1 MRKELILKEIFR
13 QNLFW
18 NKTNREIFY
27 ENKAYQRKLFFVLQ
41 KYLKKRQILSIIGLR
56 RVGKT
61 ILLKQLIKS
70 ILKQSEINPQNILFL
85 SFDAALVTE
94 KMTLNDYL
102 SVYLENICPDK
113 SKKIFIFI
121 DEIQYIDNWQ
131 HILKRYYDTAP
142 NIKFVVSGSSSLFI
156 QKKTTESL
164 AGRIYEFKLNF
175 LEFIEYLELTKKDK
189 EFISAYSK
197 IKLDLKKINLDEVQN
212 NQPFIENFLIQ
223 YGNKAD
229 KYFFHYLSLGQFPES
244 ALEPN
249 YHNAR
254 KYLKESV
261 YKKTIEYDIP
271 RIFGVDNIDKLRFVY
286 EILINETG
294 NQIELQNIASE
305 TGITYKTLNDYLSYF
320 KESLLADVI
329 YGYAKSFRKSR
340 RSIKK
345 SYIASTNFYPV
356 EIDLDQLPLID
367 QVMGHLAETYAFNML
382 KNNFSHIAV
391 YRQRDKEIDFVAT
404 DNLLDKNN
412 FLFVEVKYRENIKNM
427 KFDYLK
433 KISSKISS
441 RPFLILTKKDFF
453 IEKEGLA
460 IPLYFANS

>member
-1 MRKELILKEIFR
+1 MKKELILKEIYR

-18 NKTNREIFY
+18 NKDNKEIFY
-27 ENKAYQRKLFFVLQ
+27 ENKTYQRKLFFVLQ
-41 KYLKKRQILSIIGLR
+41 KYLDKRQMLSIIGLR

-70 ILKQSEINPQNILFL
+70 ILEESKTNPQNILFL
-85 SFDAALVTE
+85 SFDAALVSE
-94 KMTLNDYL
+94 KLSLNDYL
-102 SVYLENICPDK
+102 SVYLENICPEK
-113 SKKIFIFI
+113 TKKIYIFI

-164 AGRIYEFKLNF
+164 VGRIYEFKLNF
-175 LEFIEYLELTKKDK
+175 LEFIEYLELTKEDK

-197 IKLDLKKINLDEVQN
+197 IKLDLKKLNLDKIESN
-212 NQPFIENFLIQ
+212 HKLIENFLGQ
-223 YGNKAD
+223 YGDKANKC
-229 KYFFHYLSLGQFPES
+229 FFHYLTLGQFPES

-249 YHNAR
+249 YYEAG

-271 RIFGVDNIDKLRFVY
+271 RIFGVDNIDKLKFVY

-305 TGITYKTLNDYLSYF
+305 TGITYKTLSNYLNYF
-320 KESLLADVI
+320 KESLLVDVV
-329 YGYAKSFRKSR
+329 YGYTKSFRKSR

-345 SYIASTNFYPV
+345 SYIASTNFYPI
-356 EIDLDQLPLID
+356 EINSDQSLLIN
-367 QVMGHLAETYAFNML
+367 QAMGHLAETYAFNTL
-382 KNNFSHIAV
+382 KNHFNYIAV

-404 DNLLDKNN
+404 NNLLNKND
-412 FLFVEVKYRENIKNM
+412 FLFVEVKYRENVKIM

-433 KISSKISS
+433 KIASKMSS
-441 RPFLILTKKDFF
+441 RPFLILTKNEFF
-453 IEKEGLA
+453 IEKNGLA
-460 IPLYFANS
+460 IPLYLIS

>member
-1 MRKELILKEIFR
+1 M
-13 QNLFW
+13 
-18 NKTNREIFY
+18 
-27 ENKAYQRKLFFVLQ
+27 
-41 KYLKKRQILSIIGLR
+41 R

-70 ILKQSEINPQNILFL
+70 ITEQSKINPQNILFL

-94 KMTLNDYL
+94 NLTLNDYL

-113 SKKIFIFI
+113 SKKIYIFI

-142 NIKFVVSGSSSLFI
+142 NIKFVISGSSSLFI

-175 LEFIEYLELTKKDK
+175 LEFIEYLELTKQDK
-189 EFISAYSK
+189 NFISAYSK
-197 IKLDLKKINLDEVQN
+197 IKIDIKKLNLDKIKS
-212 NQPFIENFLIQ
+212 NQAIIENFLSQ
-223 YGNKAD
+223 YGNKAN
-229 KYFFHYLSLGQFPES
+229 KCFFHYLALGQFPES
-244 ALEPN
+244 ALEQN
-249 YHNAR
+249 HYEAR

-294 NQIELQNIASE
+294 NQIELKNIASE

-320 KESLLADVI
+320 KESFLVDVAHC
-329 YGYAKSFRKSR
+329 YTKSFRKSR
-340 RSIKK
+340 RGIKK
-345 SYIASTNFYPV
+345 SYIASTNFYPIETELSQSSLV
-356 EIDLDQLPLID
+356 NQA
-367 QVMGHLAETYAFNML
+367 MGHLAETYAFNAL
-382 KNNFSHIAV
+382 KNNFDYIAV
-391 YRQRDKEIDFVAT
+391 YRQRNNEIDFVAA

-412 FLFVEVKYRENIKNM
+412 FLFVEVKYRENVKNM
-427 KFDYLK
+427 KFDFLK
-433 KISSKISS
+433 KTALKMSSL
-441 RPFLILTKKDFF
+441 PFLILTKNDFF
-453 IEKEGLA
+453 AEEKGLA
-460 IPLYFANS
+460 VPLYLAG